1 VAAALL
7 VADGAAEQRRTLATY
22 IANDCNMNATAAAM
36 PSHRHTVA
44 YRLERIRE
52 LTGLDPLRAEDREQL
67 GVALKA
73 RAVVRRLAGLATV
86 NASLSGG
93 AARARTARAPRAGR

>member
-1 VAAALL
+1 
-7 VADGAAEQRRTLATY
+7 
-22 IANDCNMNATAAAM
+22 MNATAAAM

-67 GVALKA
+67 GIALKA
-73 RAVVRRLAGLATV
+73 RAVVEGRRPC
-86 NASLSGG
+86 
-93 AARARTARAPRAGR
+93 RQ